1 MGERDAGSTATL
13 VNAVIVMVA
22 LLALVGLGR
31 MVIDRTLEPND
42 PRRRLANQVLVYG
55 ATVLF
60 TLILVLMR

>member
-22 LLALVGLGR
+22 LLVLVGLGR
-31 MVIDRTLEPND
+31 IVIDRALEPND

-55 ATVLF
+55 ATALF
-60 TLILVLMR
+60 TLIMLLMR